1 MRVKIMHN
9 EQATFEAAM
18 AYIKDH
24 EVDCDLWM
32 GDTVSP
38 SLSVL
43 RALMIA
49 DREDIP
55 KR

>member
-1 MRVKIMHN
+1 MQIMHN

-38 SLSVL
+38 ALSVPG
-43 RALMIA
+43 ALMTA
-49 DREDIP
+49 DR
-55 KR
+55 